1 MQRPRSGWQQ
11 KKQKESC
18 ELKTASSVLDAE
30 TRRKLKGFLGMRLP
44 SLERKQ
50 TRQKIKLRDIGGRD
64 VILN

>member
-1 MQRPRSGWQQ
+1 MRRQRSDWQQ

-18 ELKTASSVLDAE
+18 ELKAAPSVLDAE
-30 TRRKLKGFLGMRLP
+30 TRRKLKGVLGMRLP
-44 SLERKQ
+44 SLEREQ